1 MLDRIIFFANN
12 LCLPIDCETYG
23 RLFSVV
29 YIRVL
34 GEISWRPYRKWYWLL
49 RCRQTVLCRGR
60 HSWHASLKVVVCLF
74 SPANIFGLSV
84 SMICLAFTSILM
96 ALPPAIKS
104 APIPPFTLATRL
116 SMAANLSLGAMAALA
131 LLITVF
137 PICISGILQN
147 ETFSRLPLES
157 NASPHPSGTMPDS
170 CASKS
175 IVLEQPVSNR
185 KVAVL
190 LPMRTSS
197 RIRCSSNR
205 MGIVS
210 TKFVWLSAWI
220 RCDVRRRWSLRWEEP
235 LILICWK
242 ILLPFVD

>member
-1 MLDRIIFFANN
+1 MPANRLRNLWQAFFLLFIFVFLVNFVT
-12 LCLPIDCETYG
+12 PV
-23 RLFSVV
+23 SKM
-29 YIRVL
+29 VL
-34 GEISWRPYRKWYWLL
+34 AVEMPPNGSMSRKTQL
-49 RCRQTVLCRGR
+49 TP
-60 HSWHASLKVVVCLF
+60 SLKVVVCPF

-137 PICISGILQN
+137 PICILGILQN
-147 ETFSRLPLES
+147 ETFHRLPLES
-157 NASPHPSGTMPDS
+157 NASPHPSGTMPGS

-197 RIRCSSNR
+197 KIRCPSNR

-210 TKFVWLSAWI
+210 TKFFLVI
-220 RCDVRRRWSLRWEEP
+220 CMDSLRRAAQMVVA
-235 LILICWK
+235 LRRTINTDMLKNFLAI
-242 ILLPFVD
+242 

>member
-1 MLDRIIFFANN
+1 MAGFLLLFIFVFLVNFLTPVSKMASAVEMPPNGS
-12 LCLPIDCETYG
+12 T
-23 RLFSVV
+23 S
-29 YIRVL
+29 
-34 GEISWRPYRKWYWLL
+34 RKVQL
-49 RCRQTVLCRGR
+49 TP
-60 HSWHASLKVVVCLF
+60 SLKVGVCPF

-84 SMICLAFTSILM
+84 SMMCLAFTSNLM
-96 ALPPAIKS
+96 ALPSAIKS
-104 APIPPFTLATRL
+104 AQIPPFTLATQL
-116 SMAANLSLGAMAALA
+116 SMAANPSLGAMAALA
-131 LLITVF
+131 LFITVF

-147 ETFSRLPLES
+147 ETFPRLPLES
-157 NASPHPSGTMPDS
+157 NASPHPSGTIPGS

-210 TKFVWLSAWI
+210 TKFVWLSAWT
-220 RCDVRRRWSLRWEEP
+220 RCDVRRRWSLR
-235 LILICWK
+235 
-242 ILLPFVD
+242 

>member
-1 MLDRIIFFANN
+1 MAGFLLLFIFVFLVNFLTPVSKMASAVEMSLNGS
-12 LCLPIDCETYG
+12 T
-23 RLFSVV
+23 S
-29 YIRVL
+29 
-34 GEISWRPYRKWYWLL
+34 RKVQL
-49 RCRQTVLCRGR
+49 TP
-60 HSWHASLKVVVCLF
+60 SLKVGVCPF

-84 SMICLAFTSILM
+84 SMMRLAFTSNLM
-96 ALPPAIKS
+96 ALPSAIKS
-104 APIPPFTLATRL
+104 AQIPPFTLATQL
-116 SMAANLSLGAMAALA
+116 SMAANPSLGAMAALA

-147 ETFSRLPLES
+147 EIFPRLPLES

-220 RCDVRRRWSLRWEEP
+220 RCDVRRRWSLR
-235 LILICWK
+235 
-242 ILLPFVD
+242 